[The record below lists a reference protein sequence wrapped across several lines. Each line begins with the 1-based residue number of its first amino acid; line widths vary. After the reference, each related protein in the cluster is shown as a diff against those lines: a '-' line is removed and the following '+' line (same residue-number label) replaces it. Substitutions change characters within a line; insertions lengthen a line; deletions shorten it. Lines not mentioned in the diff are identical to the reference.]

1 MTRILVIED
10 EKRVLE
16 NILEL
21 LDAEG
26 FETCGACDGEQGFQK
41 ILTEQPDLILC
52 DVRMPRLDG
61 LGLLARIS
69 KIEDLAH
76 IPFIFLTALSERAD
90 LRVAMELGADD
101 YITKP
106 FGRKEL
112 LDAISR
118 RLQKHDGLIQ
128 TVKRE
133 TVLENAWMAWR
144 MPIEIES
151 ALTNTLNF
159 VQTIEAQM
167 SEESPVALA
176 VQGLRSSANQLAHA
190 VQNYSLWLRLRFRPR
205 GESITGSELMP
216 AFERVKSII
225 EEMARASAWQWRRE
239 DDLQLDVDEAT
250 VKVSLP
256 VVQRIVEELL
266 IHAFSHTAQGE
277 EVILQGREN
286 TRRNTYTLEVT
297 YPQIYGEEEL
307 PSVSRGEDGEK
318 MLHYGLSLAV
328 VKELAD
334 TFAGQFAVLRDD
346 DGNIC
351 CRVVF
356 PIKVLEE

>member
-41 ILTEQPDLILC
+41 ILTEHPDLILC

-69 KIEDLAH
+69 KIQDLVH

-90 LRVAMELGADD
+90 LRAAMELGADD

-118 RLQKHDGLIQ
+118 RLEKHAGLIQ
-128 TVKRE
+128 IVKRE
-133 TVLENAWMAWR
+133 TLHENAWMAWR

-159 VQTIEAQM
+159 VQTIEAQT

-176 VQGLRSSANQLAHA
+176 VHGLRSSANQLAHA
-190 VQNYSLWLRLRFRPR
+190 VQNYSLWLRLRFHSRKSLLGP
-205 GESITGSELMP
+205 ELLTGS
-216 AFERVKSII
+216 ERVKSII
-225 EEMARASAWQWRRE
+225 EEMARAAAWQWQRE
-239 DDLQLDVDEAT
+239 DDLRLSVDEAT
-250 VKVSLP
+250 VEVSLP

-266 IHAFSHTAQGE
+266 IHAFSRTVQGE
-277 EVILQGREN
+277 KIILQGRQN
-286 TRRNTYTLEVT
+286 AKRNFYILEVA
-297 YPQIYGEEEL
+297 YPQIFREEEL
-307 PSVSRGEDGEK
+307 PSVLGGDDGEK

-328 VKELAD
+328 VKELTDA
-334 TFAGQFAVLRDD
+334 FAGQFVISRQDD
-346 DGNIC
+346 RSIC
-351 CRVVF
+351 CQVAF
-356 PIKVLEE
+356 PMRVLEE

>member
-21 LDAEG
+21 LNAEG
-26 FETCGACDGEQGFQK
+26 FETFGAEDGEQGFQK
-41 ILTEQPDLILC
+41 ILAEQPDLILC

-69 KIEDLAH
+69 KIQNLAH

-90 LRVAMELGADD
+90 LRAAMELGADD

-118 RLQKHDGLIQ
+118 RLQKHDGLVQ
-128 TVKRE
+128 AVKRE
-133 TVLENAWMAWR
+133 TVLENTWMAWR

-151 ALTNTLNF
+151 ALTNIMNF
-159 VQTIEAQM
+159 VQRIETQTG
-167 SEESPVALA
+167 EETPVALA
-176 VQGLRSSANQLAHA
+176 VQGLRSSATQLAHA
-190 VQNYSLWLRLRFRPR
+190 VQSYSLWLRLRFRSR
-205 GESITGSELMP
+205 ESNPGAEFLPGSG
-216 AFERVKSII
+216 RVKSIV
-225 EEMARASAWQWRRE
+225 EEMARATAWQWGRE
-239 DDLQLDVDEAT
+239 DNLQLSVDEAHLE
-250 VKVSLP
+250 VSLP
-256 VVQRIVEELL
+256 VAQHIVEELL
-266 IHAFSHTAQGE
+266 IHAFSHSVKGEKVVLQGRQSPGRNAYILEVAYLPLMDGE
-277 EVILQGREN
+277 EVP
-286 TRRNTYTLEVT
+286 Y
-297 YPQIYGEEEL
+297 
-307 PSVSRGEDGEK
+307 VSGSDDGEK

-334 TFAGQFAVLRDD
+334 TFAGQFTILRDD
-346 DGNIC
+346 GGNIC
-351 CRVVF
+351 CRVSF
-356 PIKVLEE
+356 PIRVLEE

>member
-16 NILEL
+16 NVLEL
-21 LDAEG
+21 LNAEG

-41 ILTEQPDLILC
+41 ILTEHPDLILC

-69 KIEDLAH
+69 KIQDVAH

-128 TVKRE
+128 SVKRK

-159 VQTIEAQM
+159 VQTIEAQV
-167 SEESPVALA
+167 SEESSLALA
-176 VQGLRSSANQLAHA
+176 VQGLRSSVHQLAHA
-190 VQNYSLWLRLRFRPR
+190 VQNYSLWLRLRFHSR
-205 GESITGSELMP
+205 ESVPGPELLSGTQQ
-216 AFERVKSII
+216 VKSMI
-225 EEMARASAWQWRRE
+225 EEMALASAWQSHRR
-239 DDLQLDVDEAT
+239 DDLQLSVDEAT
-250 VKVSLP
+250 VGVSLP

-266 IHAFSHTAQGE
+266 THAFSHTMQGDK
-277 EVILQGREN
+277 VNLQGRLN
-286 TRRNTYTLEVT
+286 IRRNTYTLEVT
-297 YPQIYGEEEL
+297 YTQSYGGEEL
-307 PSVSRGEDGEK
+307 LSVFGGDDGEK

-328 VKELAD
+328 VKELAG
-334 TFAGQFAVLRDD
+334 TFAGQFTILRDE
-346 DGNIC
+346 DGKIC
-351 CRVVF
+351 YQVVF
-356 PIKVLEE
+356 PMKSEE

>member
-16 NILEL
+16 NIIEL

-41 ILTEQPDLILC
+41 ILSEHPDLILC

-69 KIEDLAH
+69 KIQNLAH

-90 LRVAMELGADD
+90 LRAAMELGADD

-112 LDAISR
+112 LDAITR

-128 TVKRE
+128 IVKRE
-133 TVLENAWMAWR
+133 TVLENAWMASR
-144 MPIEIES
+144 MPVEIES

-159 VQTIEAQM
+159 LQTIEAQTG
-167 SEESPVALA
+167 EESPIALA
-176 VQGLRSSANQLAHA
+176 VHGLRNSANQLAHA
-190 VQNYSLWLRLRFRPR
+190 VQNYGLWLRLRFRPR
-205 GESITGSELMP
+205 ESTPGLEWLSGS
-216 AFERVKSII
+216 ERVKLII
-225 EEMARASAWQWRRE
+225 EEMAQAAAWQWHRV
-239 DDLQLDVDEAT
+239 DDLELNVDEAM

-266 IHAFSHTAQGE
+266 IHAFSHTVQGDK
-277 EVILQGREN
+277 VILQGRQN
-286 TRRNTYTLEVT
+286 ARRNTYALEVT
-297 YPQIYGEEEL
+297 FPEVYSAEEV
-307 PSVSRGEDGEK
+307 PIVADGDDGEK

-334 TFAGQFAVLRDD
+334 AFAGQFAILQNM
-346 DGNIC
+346 GNLC

-356 PIKVLEE
+356 PMQILEE